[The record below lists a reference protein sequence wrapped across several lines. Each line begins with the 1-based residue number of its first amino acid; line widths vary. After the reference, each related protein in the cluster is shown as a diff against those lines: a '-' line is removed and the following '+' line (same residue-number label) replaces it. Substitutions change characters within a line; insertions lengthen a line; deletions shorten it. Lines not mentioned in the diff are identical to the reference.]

1 MKPAWREKIL
11 SFLALFISTGTLL
24 CCALPAALA
33 AVAGGAAISA
43 YVSAFPW
50 VIPLSRHKGWIF
62 LIAGALIA
70 TNGVLT
76 LRPRGRLAC
85 AITGG
90 RGCEVAGTFSKSMF
104 WIAAVLYAVGA
115 FMTYGIVPLLE
126 FLGG

>member
-1 MKPAWREKIL
+1 MKLVREKIL
-11 SFLALFISTGTLL
+11 SFLALFTSTGTLL

-33 AVAGGAAISA
+33 ALAGGAAISA
-43 YVSAFPW
+43 YVSTLPW
-50 VIPLSRHKGWIF
+50 VIPLSRHKSWIF

-70 TNGVLT
+70 LNGVLT
-76 LRPRGRLAC
+76 LRPQGRLAC
-85 AITGG
+85 AMTGG

-126 FLGG
+126 FLEG